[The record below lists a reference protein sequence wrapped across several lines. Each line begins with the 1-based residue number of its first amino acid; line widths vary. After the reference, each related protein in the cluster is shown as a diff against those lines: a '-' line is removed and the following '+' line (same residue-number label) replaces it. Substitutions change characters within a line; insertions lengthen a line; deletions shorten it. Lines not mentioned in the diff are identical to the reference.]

1 MQQFFRKSANTVCRP
16 ARKVSTMTT
25 PTHRPLLYATT
36 VDHGTGETIS
46 LHHHPFMQLT
56 LPLQGTVKLQLE
68 QGWWLATP
76 GTGIL
81 VAAGV
86 EHRAIYPRTSRLINV
101 HFSLDS
107 TENAPPAAQ
116 MVNVSEMLM
125 ALGHELQTLAARKT
139 HNAPLEAMRQV
150 LIYQLRQNVIET
162 DLFMPEGTDRRLQK
176 VIYTLRSN
184 PGCTDS
190 LAVLAQS
197 SGTSQRTLARLF
209 EKETGMTFLRWRER
223 LRMMVAIERMMS
235 GQSIVET
242 ALDLGYQSASSFT
255 TAFTRLVGIPPGKY
269 VKDAA
274 HKQPGKAEITIS
286 DGIA

>member
-1 MQQFFRKSANTVCRP
+1 
-16 ARKVSTMTT
+16 MTT

-36 VDHGTGETIS
+36 VDHGTGETIA

-81 VAAGV
+81 IAAGV
-86 EHRAIYPRTSRLINV
+86 EHRAIYPRTTHLINV

-107 TENAPPAAQ
+107 TEPAPPAAQ
-116 MVNVSEMLM
+116 VVNVSEMLM
-125 ALGHELQTLAARKT
+125 ALAHELQTLSTRKAC
-139 HNAPLEAMRQV
+139 NAPLEAMRQV
-150 LIYQLRQNVIET
+150 LTYQLDQNIIKT
-162 DLFMPEGTDRRLQK
+162 SLFMPEGKDRRLKK
-176 VIYTLRSN
+176 VIYTLRNN

-190 LAVLAQS
+190 LTALAQS
-197 SGTSQRTLARLF
+197 AGTSQRTLARLF
-209 EKETGMTFLRWRER
+209 EKETGMTFLRWREQ

-242 ALDLGYQSASSFT
+242 AFDLGYQSASSFT
-255 TAFTRLVGIPPGKY
+255 TAFTRRIGIPPGKY
-269 VKDAA
+269 VKGAA
-274 HKQPGKAEITIS
+274 QKTPGEA
-286 DGIA
+286 